1 MSFCLIAHPSTLN
14 IKVRREQET
23 DTGSMVSVV
32 KLHIKI
38 ELCKKKTRKK
48 CCKTR
53 KINCVRTQLLMLYP
67 FGLSRRNKA

>member
-14 IKVRREQET
+14 IKVRCELET

-53 KINCVRTQLLMLYP
+53 KINCVRTQTLVLYP
-67 FGLSRRNKA
+67 FGQSRKNKA